1 MVAVQKDSAPAAVA
15 PLTVLDTQGR
25 AVTLGSLG
33 RGGSVVLVFVR
44 HFGCLFCKE
53 QVADVRARLGELHGR
68 GASVVIVG
76 NGSVDD
82 ARVFAAEHA
91 AGMTVVTD
99 PNREAYCAVGMK
111 RGVGTALSFG
121 VARRAARAMA
131 RGFRQT
137 RTQGDPFQ
145 QGGIVVVGADGDVL
159 YRFVSDEAG
168 EHPSLDDVLAALP
181 HASPAAGRALP

>member
-53 QVADVRARLGELHGR
+53 LVADVRARLGELHGR